1 MDDSVRHPDLPHYRK
16 HDLFES
22 ISDKVFLMATSSII
36 CTIDQGSIGFEYGRL
51 EVSIVCAGD
60 SLTGWNNNGSHQ
72 YWPFPTYPDELQRL
86 CEPRGLR
93 VANGGIAGEVSD
105 NGPKQ
110 VQDYLKLFPMASYVV
125 MGMGTNDL
133 AVVPDTETASRRIIE
148 NLDRMVQAVLDH
160 GMQPI
165 LFNVPYVNEA
175 VLPDQI
181 VATIRAK
188 RDYHNP
194 RLKAFC
200 VERGIPLAD
209 VCSRLND
216 NHFSDSLHPNAE
228 GAKII
233 AATVFDV
240 VKSLLIE

>member
-1 MDDSVRHPDLPHYRK
+1 
-16 HDLFES
+16 
-22 ISDKVFLMATSSII
+22 MANPSII
-36 CTIDQGSIGFEYGRL
+36 YTVDLGSIGFEYGRL

-60 SLTGWNNNGSHQ
+60 SLTGWNANGPHQ
-72 YWPFPTYPDELQRL
+72 YWPFPTYPDELQKL
-86 CEPRGLR
+86 CEPLGLR
-93 VANGGIAGEVSD
+93 VANGGIAGEVSN

-110 VQDYLKLFPMASYVV
+110 VQDYLKLFPNARYFV

-133 AVVPDTETASRRIIE
+133 AIMPDTATASRRIIE
-148 NLDRMVQAVLDH
+148 NLDQMVLAVVNQ

-165 LFNVPYVNEA
+165 LFNVPHVNEA
-175 VLPDQI
+175 MFPDQI

-188 RDYHNP
+188 RGYHNP

-200 VERGIPLAD
+200 AERGIPLAD

-216 NHFSDSLHPNAE
+216 NHFADSLHPNAE

-233 AATVFDV
+233 AATVFDALQ
-240 VKSLLIE
+240 SL